1 VKLAE
6 TLGIPVTQARSW
18 AADFPTMHPLFLGD
32 YGGSMRHPEAI
43 DLFFNVGTHMP
54 HPGSLDRDRL
64 RGAKILH
71 ARIETAQL
79 GTAYPVHVA
88 LAANVKETLTALNE
102 AIASLATADRL
113 KKIREPRLAATEK
126 FTGGVRKTR
135 ELAARRRWDAAPLTW
150 ERLAFDINAAID
162 RDAYVVEEFGTQ
174 GPKALQ
180 MFPFG
185 AGEKTKIGRTIGYA
199 LGWGVG
205 ASVGVQLARPKNQ
218 VVCLQGDGGF
228 LFGQTEAL
236 WGMSRY
242 DAPVIVVVFNN
253 RCYNETR
260 SRMFS
265 EGGRQ
270 AQTKKD
276 MLSYLGKPDVSF
288 VQLAEAFGIKGAQA
302 RTPDEL
308 KTALDRAVKSTRD
321 GRPFLIDALVETSGA
336 GADITWHPAYSV
348 ARQRNA

>member
-1 VKLAE
+1 
-6 TLGIPVTQARSW
+6 
-18 AADFPTMHPLFLGD
+18 
-32 YGGSMRHPEAI
+32 
-43 DLFFNVGTHMP
+43 MP
-54 HPGSLDRDRL
+54 HPGALDRDPL
-64 RGAKILH
+64 RQAKIIH
-71 ARIETAQL
+71 ARIETDQL
-79 GTAYPVHVA
+79 GTAYPVNLA
-88 LAANVKETLTALNE
+88 LAANVRETLTAINE
-102 AIASLATADRL
+102 AIKSLATADRL
-113 KKIREPRLAATEK
+113 KKIRESRLPVTEK
-126 FTGGVRKTR
+126 FTTGVRKTR
-135 ELAARRRWDAAPLTW
+135 EMAARRRWDAAPLTW
-150 ERLAFDINAAID
+150 ERLAFDINAALD

-185 AGEKTKIGRTIGYA
+185 EGEKTKIGRTIGYA

-205 ASVGVQLARPKNQ
+205 ASVGVQLARPNNQ

-236 WGMSRY
+236 WSMSRY
-242 DAPVIVVVFNN
+242 GAPVIVVVFNN

-270 AQTKKD
+270 AKEQKD

-288 VQLAEAFGIKGAQA
+288 VQLAEAFGIQGAQA

-308 KTALDRAVKSTRD
+308 KTALTRAVKSTRD

-336 GADITWHPAYSV
+336 GADVTWHPAYSV
-348 ARQRNA
+348 AQQRSRNA